1 METTRLSRKTPTDI
15 RKSPRQARSRATVQA
30 ILEAAARV
38 FVEDG
43 LEGAT
48 TNRIAVVAGVSVGS
62 LYQYFPNKESLVQA
76 LLVSHVA
83 DAEARRPR
91 ALRGPELLTLRERLR
106 IAIGWHLE
114 VHAADPA
121 LHEML
126 TNAAPRLL
134 GADVLREFKSTY
146 HRVMRAVL
154 EPYAAELRPRNLDL
168 AAFVVAECME
178 ALTHGAVLHHP
189 ELLDRAELV
198 DEMTELLAGY
208 LEAKPTV

>member
-1 METTRLSRKTPTDI
+1 ME
-15 RKSPRQARSRATVQA
+15 A
-30 ILEAAARV
+30 
-38 FVEDG
+38 G

-48 TNRIAVVAGVSVGS
+48 TNRIAEVAGVSVGS

-83 DAEARRPR
+83 DAEARRPA
-91 ALRGPELLTLRERLR
+91 ALRGPDPLTLRERLR

-126 TNAAPRLL
+126 TNVAPRIL
-134 GADVLREFKSTY
+134 GDEVLREFKRAY
-146 HRVMRAVL
+146 HRVIRNAL
-154 EPYAAELRPRNLDL
+154 EPYADELRPRSLDL

-178 ALTHGAVLHHP
+178 ALTHGAVVHHP
-189 ELLDRAELV
+189 HLLDGSELAE
-198 DEMTELLAGY
+198 EMTELLAGY
-208 LEAKPTV
+208 LEGRGEARQ